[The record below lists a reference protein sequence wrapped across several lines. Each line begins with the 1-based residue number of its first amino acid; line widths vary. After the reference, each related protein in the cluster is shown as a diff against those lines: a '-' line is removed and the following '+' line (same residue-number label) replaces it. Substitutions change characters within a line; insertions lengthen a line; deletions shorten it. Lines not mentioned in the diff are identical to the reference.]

1 MKIENLLRDQ
11 IKKVDTTC
19 PQNNQLI
26 KALLGY
32 LANLKDNDIN
42 KRLLGELVSKYALA
56 EKQLRNLSNELIK
69 KQQLLDEDLKAAA
82 EIQKRLLP
90 QKTFVAENLEIAW
103 IFEPCEHMG
112 GDIFNF
118 YQIDPEHLG
127 IYMLDV
133 SGHGVPAAMI
143 TVSVSQFLQQNTGHL
158 VKEKENSSLMAPAQV
173 LNALEKEFPF
183 ERFNNFFS
191 ISYVIINTKS
201 GDTIYSNAG
210 HPYPIL
216 LRKNNK
222 MELLDKKG
230 PIIGLGDLNIID
242 DRKTGFKEGH
252 LKMKS
257 GDKLFIYTDGIVE
270 YQNHNEEF
278 YGEDR
283 FYRKLKILRNE
294 SVQNIIDQCIRSLME
309 FGNNTRPQDDITL
322 FGLELK

>member
-11 IKKVDTTC
+11 IKKVGTKS

-26 KALLGY
+26 KVLLGF
-32 LANLKDNDIN
+32 LANLKDNEIN

-82 EIQKRLLP
+82 
-90 QKTFVAENLEIAW
+90 W
-103 IFEPCEHMG
+103 IFEPCELMG

-118 YQIDPEHLG
+118 FQIDPEHLG

-143 TVSVSQFLQQNTGHL
+143 TVSVSQFLQQNIVHL
-158 VKEKENSSLMAPAQV
+158 LKDKENSSLMAPAQV
-173 LNALEKEFPF
+173 LHALDKEFPF

-191 ISYVIINTKS
+191 ITYVVINTKS
-201 GDTIYSNAG
+201 GDTIYSNGG

-222 MELLDKKG
+222 MELLNKKG
-230 PIIGLGDLNIID
+230 PIIGFGDLNFID
-242 DRKTGFKEGH
+242 DRKIE
-252 LKMKS
+252 MKS

-270 YQNHNEEF
+270 YQNHKKEF

-283 FYRKLKILRNE
+283 FYRNLKTQKNE
-294 SVQNIIDQCIRSLME
+294 SVQSIVDQCLRSLME

>member
-1 MKIENLLRDQ
+1 MKDENLLRDQ
-11 IKKVDTTC
+11 IKKVDTKS

-56 EKQLRNLSNELIK
+56 EKRLRNLSNELIK

-82 EIQKRLLP
+82 EIQKSLLP
-90 QKTFVAENLEIAW
+90 QKTFVDEKLKIAW

-118 YQIDPEHLG
+118 FQIDPEHLG

-143 TVSVSQFLQQNTGHL
+143 TVSVSQFLQQNTGQSI
-158 VKEKENSSLMAPAQV
+158 KEKGSSSLMAPAQV

-191 ISYVIINTKS
+191 ITYIVINTKS
-201 GDTIYSNAG
+201 GDIIYSNAG
-210 HPYPIL
+210 HPNPIL

-222 MELLDKKG
+222 MELLNKKG
-230 PIIGLGDLNIID
+230 PIIGFGDLNFID
-242 DRKTGFKEGH
+242 DRKIEFKEYH

-270 YQNHNEEF
+270 YQNHNKEF

-283 FYRKLKILRNE
+283 FYSNLKILRNE
-294 SVQNIIDQCIRSLME
+294 SVQNIIDQCLRSLME
-309 FGNNTRPQDDITL
+309 FGNNTKPQDDITL

>member
-11 IKKVDTTC
+11 IKKVVTST
-19 PQNNQLI
+19 PKNNQLI
-26 KALLGY
+26 KVLLEY
-32 LANLKDNDIN
+32 LADLKDNEIN
-42 KRLLGELVSKYALA
+42 KRLLEELVSKYASA
-56 EKQLRNLSNELIK
+56 EEQLRSLSNELVK
-69 KQQLLDEDLKAAA
+69 KQQLLDENLKAAA
-82 EIQKRLLP
+82 EIQKSLLP
-90 QKTFVAENLEIAW
+90 QETFAAENLEIAW

-118 YQIDPEHLG
+118 FQIDHEHLG

-143 TVSVSQFLQQNTGHL
+143 TVSVSQFLQQNAVHL
-158 VKEKENSSLMAPAQV
+158 IKKKGNPSLMATAQV
-173 LNALEKEFPF
+173 LDALEKEFPF

-191 ISYVIINTKS
+191 ITFVVINTKS
-201 GDTIYSNAG
+201 GDTKYSNAG

-216 LRKNNK
+216 LRKNNT
-222 MELLDKKG
+222 MELLNKKG
-230 PIIGLGDLNIID
+230 PIIGLGDLSFID
-242 DRKTGFKEGH
+242 GHEIGFKEGH

-270 YQNHNEEF
+270 YQNHNEEL

-283 FYRKLKILRNE
+283 FYSNLKILKNE
-294 SVQNIIDQCIRSLME
+294 SVQNIIDQCLRSLME
-309 FGNNTRPQDDITL
+309 FGNNTTPQDDITL

>member
-11 IKKVDTTC
+11 IKKVGTST
-19 PQNNQLI
+19 PKNNQLI
-26 KALLGY
+26 KVLLEY
-32 LANLKDNDIN
+32 LANLKDNEIN
-42 KRLLGELVSKYALA
+42 KRLLGELVSKYASA
-56 EKQLRNLSNELIK
+56 EKQLRALSNELIK

-82 EIQKRLLP
+82 EIQKSLLP
-90 QKTFVAENLEIAW
+90 QETFVAGNFEIAW

-118 YQIDPEHLG
+118 FQIDHEHLG

-143 TVSVSQFLQQNTGHL
+143 TVSVSQFLQQNVDHL
-158 VKEKENSSLMAPAQV
+158 IKEKGNSSLLAPAKM
-173 LNALEKEFPF
+173 LDALEKEFPF

-191 ISYVIINTKS
+191 ITFVVINTKS
-201 GDTIYSNAG
+201 GDTKYSNAG

-216 LRKNNK
+216 LRKNNT
-222 MELLDKKG
+222 MELLNKKG

-242 DRKTGFKEGH
+242 NRETVFKEGH

-257 GDKLFIYTDGIVE
+257 GDKMFIYTDGIVE
-270 YQNHNEEF
+270 YQNHNEEL

-283 FYRKLKILRNE
+283 FYKNLKRQKNE

-309 FGNNTRPQDDITL
+309 FGDNARPQDDISL